1 MTKITI
7 ALVNKE
13 TDKNIFLGHQENRSE
28 KTVNKKI
35 NKSRNITIE
44 NSTVNADGAGSFS
57 QGDIEG
63 TVANTINQGT
73 ASTDYSKLDLLQ
85 LITKLKEAI
94 ATETNFSPEDK
105 QDSLDAIDDLTTAS
119 QGTDITNQKQKAS
132 KALRNLERIVK
143 LLPAGAAFIT
153 IFKEIAPHISSL
165 LGL

>member
-1 MTKITI
+1 MWS
-7 ALVNKE
+7 AVV
-13 TDKNIFLGHQENRSE
+13 DRY
-28 KTVNKKI
+28 
-35 NKSRNITIE
+35 
-44 NSTVNADGAGSFS
+44 GS
-57 QGDIEG
+57 GLCG
-63 TVANTINQGT
+63 C
-73 ASTDYSKLDLLQ
+73 DYEVV
-85 LITKLKEAI
+85 ITKLKEAI

-153 IFKEIAPHISSL
+153 IFKEIAPYISSL

>member
-1 MTKITI
+1 M
-7 ALVNKE
+7 ALANKE
-13 TDKNIFLGHQENRSE
+13 SDQDIFLGHQENKSE

-35 NKSRNITIE
+35 DNSRNINIE

-73 ASTDYSKLDLLQ
+73 ASTDYSKLDLPQ